1 MLTVIKNLLSYMRS
15 YKLLTSLFLLALLF
29 DLAFISLAPL
39 SFKFIIDKA
48 VEPRDPDYFFFIL
61 KVLVFTGVICLGMGI
76 LSDFALA
83 RLHTRVQ
90 ADLHKRI
97 FEHIQHLP
105 ISYFQKTRSG
115 DLVAFFS
122 IDLPAIGRVMN
133 VLLTTGIQSFFVV
146 IVSTVVLFYL
156 EWSMAA
162 LILVGAFA
170 IFIGPYLLSPRARKA
185 SEDDLQQFTQMTT
198 ELQENMKAQKVIK
211 GYNLQAAVIEKFSSR
226 LQLLSATGYR
236 RHLMNQ
242 QLERIPLI
250 SLLFINLT
258 IIGLG
263 SYLALTG
270 KITVGALVAFFTM
283 YTSMGNSVF
292 GLTFV
297 IPALTEARV
306 SMERIS
312 DLLAQSREANGQRI
326 SFTSDTHS
334 QVDVQVDHVTFGYE
348 TKQPV
353 LKEVSLGIPPGSRAA
368 FVGSSG
374 SGKSTLL
381 QLLLGFYDPQ
391 LGQVKIN
398 GTSLADWN
406 RGAYRERIGVVFQ
419 ENFLFHG
426 SIYDNIRISQPLA
439 TREDVIWAA
448 KKAEIH
454 EYIIGLPD
462 GYETMVLDEG
472 SNFSGGQRQRIAIAR
487 AILRDP
493 PILLLDEATSALD
506 PISEASINR
515 TFDEL
520 AKGRTVISVTHRLAA
535 ITGYDQIFVFDQG
548 KLVDQGSHQEM
559 LDRDGSYKGLWEKQ
573 SGLSLSQNG
582 QEATIDQER
591 LSRLPFF
598 QGVDPAVLGEI
609 SDLFQTE
616 TYAKGQ
622 AIIQEGD
629 AGEKFYLIARGKVEI
644 TKAAPDSDSGQI
656 RLAVLEDGDH
666 FGEIALLE
674 NVPRTATVT
683 ALTPC
688 VFLTLQRKV
697 LYYILSR
704 YPEIDA
710 HVKRT
715 LAQRRS

>member
-1 MLTVIKNLLSYMRS
+1 MLTVIKSLLSYLRS

-29 DLAFISLAPL
+29 DLTFISLAPL
-39 SFKFIIDKA
+39 SFTFIIDKA
-48 VEPRDPDYFFFIL
+48 VEPRDLDYFFFIL
-61 KVLVFTGVICLGMGI
+61 KVLVSTGVICLGMGI
-76 LSDFALA
+76 LSDYALA

-90 ADLHKRI
+90 EDLHKRI

-122 IDLPAIGRVMN
+122 VDLPAIGRVMN

-156 EWSMAA
+156 QWSMAA
-162 LILVGAFA
+162 LILLGALA
-170 IFIGPYLLSPRARKA
+170 IFIGPYLFGPRARKA
-185 SEDDLQQFTQMTT
+185 NEDDLQQFTHMTS
-198 ELQENMKAQKVIK
+198 ELQENMKAQNVIK
-211 GYNLQAAVIEKFSSR
+211 GYNLQTAMIEKFSSR
-226 LQLLSATGYR
+226 LQLLSATGYHR
-236 RHLMNQ
+236 QLVNQ

-292 GLTFV
+292 GLTFI
-297 IPALTEARV
+297 IPAFTEARV
-306 SMERIS
+306 SIERIA
-312 DLLAQSREANGQRI
+312 DLLAHSREANGELIPFSSDNQR
-326 SFTSDTHS
+326 
-334 QVDVQVDHVTFGYE
+334 QVNIQADHVTFGYE
-348 TKQPV
+348 AKQPV
-353 LKEVSLGIPPGSRAA
+353 LKEVSLSIPSGSRAA
-368 FVGSSG
+368 FVGTSG
-374 SGKSTLL
+374 SGKSTML

-391 LGQVKIN
+391 MGQVKIN
-398 GTSLADWN
+398 GVSLADWN

-419 ENFLFHG
+419 DNFLFHG
-426 SIYDNIRISQPLA
+426 SIHDNIRISQPQA
-439 TREDVIWAA
+439 TREEVIAAA

-454 EYIIGLPD
+454 DFINSLPE

-515 TFDEL
+515 TFDDL

-559 LDRDGSYKGLWEKQ
+559 LDRGEYYKALWEKQ
-573 SGLSLSQNG
+573 SGLFLSQNG

-598 QGVDPAVLGEI
+598 QGVEPTVLGEI

-644 TKAAPDSDSGQI
+644 TKAAPDSEDGQI
-656 RLAVLEDGDH
+656 RLAVLQDGDH

-697 LYYILSR
+697 LYYILSH

-710 HVKRT
+710 HVRKT

>member
-1 MLTVIKNLLSYMRS
+1 MLTVIKSLLSYLRS

-29 DLAFISLAPL
+29 DLTFISLAPL
-39 SFKFIIDKA
+39 SFTFIIDKA
-48 VEPRDPDYFFFIL
+48 VEPRDLDYFFFIL
-61 KVLVFTGVICLGMGI
+61 KVLVSTGVICIGMGI
-76 LSDFALA
+76 LSDYALA

-90 ADLHKRI
+90 EDLHKRV

-105 ISYFQKTRSG
+105 ISYFQKNRSG

-122 IDLPAIGRVMN
+122 VDLPAIGRVMN

-156 EWSMAA
+156 QWSMAV
-162 LILVGAFA
+162 LILVGALV
-170 IFIGPYLLSPRARKA
+170 IFIGPYLFGPRARKA
-185 SEDDLQQFTQMTT
+185 NEDDLQQFTHMTS
-198 ELQENMKAQKVIK
+198 ELQENMKAQNVIK
-211 GYNLQAAVIEKFSSR
+211 GYHLQAAMIEKFSSR
-226 LQLLSATGYR
+226 LQLLSATGYHR
-236 RHLMNQ
+236 QLVNQ

-292 GLTFV
+292 GLTFI
-297 IPALTEARV
+297 IPAFTEARV
-306 SMERIS
+306 SMERIA
-312 DLLAQSREANGQRI
+312 DLLAQSREASGELIPFSSENQC
-326 SFTSDTHS
+326 
-334 QVDVQVDHVTFGYE
+334 QADVHVDHVTFGYE
-348 TKQPV
+348 AKQPV
-353 LKEVSLGIPPGSRAA
+353 LKEVSLHIPSGSRAA

-374 SGKSTLL
+374 SGKSTML

-398 GTSLADWN
+398 GVSLADWN
-406 RGAYRERIGVVFQ
+406 RGAFRERIGVVFQ
-419 ENFLFHG
+419 DNFLFHG
-426 SIYDNIRISQPLA
+426 SIYDNIRISRPQA
-439 TREDVIWAA
+439 TREEVIAAA

-454 EYIIGLPD
+454 DFVSSLPE

-515 TFDEL
+515 TFEDL

-535 ITGYDQIFVFDQG
+535 IAGYDQIFVFDQG

-559 LDRDGSYKGLWEKQ
+559 LDSGGFYKALWEKQ
-573 SGLSLSQNG
+573 SGLFLSQNG
-582 QEATIDQER
+582 QEATIDKER

-598 QGVDPAVLGEI
+598 QGIESAILEEI

-616 TYAKGQ
+616 AYTNGQ
-622 AIIQEGD
+622 AVIHEGD
-629 AGEKFYLIARGKVEI
+629 VGEKFYLIARGKVEI
-644 TKAAPDSDSGQI
+644 TKAAPDSETGEI
-656 RLAVLEDGDH
+656 RLAVLQDGDH

-710 HVKRT
+710 HVRMT

>member
-1 MLTVIKNLLSYMRS
+1 MLTVIKSLLSYLRS

-29 DLAFISLAPL
+29 DLTFISLAPL
-39 SFKFIIDKA
+39 SFTFIIDKA
-48 VEPRDPDYFFFIL
+48 VEPRDVDFFFFIL
-61 KVLVFTGVICLGMGI
+61 KVLVSTGVICLGMGI
-76 LSDFALA
+76 LSDYALA

-90 ADLHKRI
+90 EDLHKRV

-105 ISYFQKTRSG
+105 ISYFQKNRSG

-122 IDLPAIGRVMN
+122 VDLPAIGRVMN

-156 EWSMAA
+156 QWSMAV
-162 LILVGAFA
+162 LILVGALV
-170 IFIGPYLLSPRARKA
+170 IFIGPYLFGPRARKA
-185 SEDDLQQFTQMTT
+185 NEDDLQQFTHMTS
-198 ELQENMKAQKVIK
+198 ELQENMKAQNVIK
-211 GYNLQAAVIEKFSSR
+211 GYHLQAAMIEKFSSR
-226 LQLLSATGYR
+226 LQLLSATGYHR
-236 RHLMNQ
+236 QLVNQ

-292 GLTFV
+292 GLTFI
-297 IPALTEARV
+297 IPAFTEARV
-306 SMERIS
+306 SMERVA
-312 DLLAQSREANGQRI
+312 DLLAQSRETSGELIPFSLENQR
-326 SFTSDTHS
+326 H
-334 QVDVQVDHVTFGYE
+334 VDVQVDHVTFGYE
-348 TKQPV
+348 AKQPV
-353 LKEVSLGIPPGSRAA
+353 LKEVSLHIPPGSRAA

-374 SGKSTLL
+374 SGKSTML

-406 RGAYRERIGVVFQ
+406 RGAFRERIGVVFQ
-419 ENFLFHG
+419 DNFLFHG
-426 SIYDNIRISQPLA
+426 SIYDNIRISRPQA
-439 TREDVIWAA
+439 TREEVTAAA

-454 EYIIGLPD
+454 DFVSSLPE

-515 TFDEL
+515 TFEDL

-559 LDRDGSYKGLWEKQ
+559 LDRGGFYKSLWEKQ

-582 QEATIDQER
+582 REATIDKER

-598 QGVDPAVLGEI
+598 QGIDSAILEEI
-609 SDLFQTE
+609 SDLFETE
-616 TYAKGQ
+616 AYTNGQ
-622 AIIQEGD
+622 AVIHEGD
-629 AGEKFYLIARGKVEI
+629 VGEKFYLIARGKVEI
-644 TKAAPDSDSGQI
+644 TKAAPDSETGEI
-656 RLAVLEDGDH
+656 RLAVLQDGDH

-710 HVKRT
+710 HVRMT